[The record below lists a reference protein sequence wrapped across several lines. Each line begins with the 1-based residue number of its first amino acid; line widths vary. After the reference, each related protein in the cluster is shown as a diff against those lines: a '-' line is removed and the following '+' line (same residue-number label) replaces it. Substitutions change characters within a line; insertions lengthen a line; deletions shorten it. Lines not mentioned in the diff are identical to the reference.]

1 MKVVKNYLY
10 NVGYQLLAIILP
22 LITAPYISRV
32 LQPKGVGI
40 FTYTYSVSQYF
51 VLLAG
56 LGVSLYGSRQIAY
69 VRNSVKELSK
79 TFFEILIIEF
89 IAVLVTFIIYTIFV
103 LAYKHY
109 TVYFLSQSFYIIAVL
124 FDISWL
130 FMGLEDFQK
139 IVLKNSLVKVAT
151 VICIFVF
158 VKSKNDVN
166 KYILI
171 LALGTLLG
179 NLTFWPYLKH
189 LIVRVRLSSLDLI
202 KHIKP
207 TLSLFIPQIAIQFYT
222 QLDKII
228 LGAMGK
234 EADAGFYN
242 YSDSVIRLSL
252 TLVTSIGTVML
263 PHVANAFSNG
273 KSFEVKGMIKKSFN
287 FVSFLSIGMAFG
299 IASIALQFGPFFYG
313 AEYKPVGKVMLLEAP
328 VIIPIAWA
336 SVIGNQ
342 YLIPTK
348 QTRVYSFSVLLGACV
363 NIIFCIPLI
372 LKWGLYGAMLITVI
386 SESVATSY
394 QMICVRNQLEIGT
407 FLKNTY
413 KFWFVGFLMFLVIFG
428 LVNYIKLSIIKT
440 LIIVC
445 CGAAFYIGVLSIID
459 KNIRESLKKIQEK
472 VVK

>member
-10 NVGYQLLAIILP
+10 IVGYQLLAIILP
-22 LITAPYISRV
+22 LITSPYISRV

-69 VRNSVKELSK
+69 VRNNVKELSR

-89 IAVLVTFIIYTIFV
+89 LAVFVTFIIYIIFI
-103 LAYKHY
+103 LIYKDY
-109 TVYFLSQSFYIIAVL
+109 SVYFFSQSFYIIAVL

-139 IVLKNSLVKVAT
+139 IVLKNSLVKIAT

-158 VKSKNDVN
+158 VKSEDDVN

-189 LIVRVRLSSLDLI
+189 LIIRVKLSSLNLI

-207 TLSLFIPQIAIQFYT
+207 TLSLFIPQIAIPFYT

-234 EADAGFYN
+234 ETDAGFYN
-242 YSDSVIRLSL
+242 YSDSLIRLAL
-252 TLVTSIGTVML
+252 TLVTSVGTVML
-263 PHVANAFSNG
+263 PHVANAFADG
-273 KSFEVKGMIKKSFN
+273 KDVEVKKMIEKSFN

-313 AEYKPVGKVMLLEAP
+313 AAYKPVGRVMLLEAP
-328 VIIPIAWA
+328 VIILIAWA

-342 YLIPTK
+342 YLIPTR
-348 QTRVYSFSVLLGACV
+348 QTNIYSISVLLGAGV

-386 SESVATSY
+386 SESVVTGY
-394 QMICVRNQLEIGT
+394 QLICVRKQLAINV

-413 KFWFVGFLMFLVIFG
+413 KFLIVGFSMFLVIFILFG
-428 LVNYIKLSIIKT
+428 CSKLSIFKT
-440 LIIVC
+440 LIIIC
-445 CGAAFYIGVLSIID
+445 CGVAFYIGILSIID
-459 KNIRESLKKIQEK
+459 NNIRRSLKRLQKK
-472 VVK
+472 FVK